1 MVPTSGQE
9 TSVSDP
15 YSSATPPPRQI
26 LGYNRRRSVGV
37 ISPAYGL
44 EKVSYSLRPSGYDYY
59 KVVRVPFS
67 RLELNGSFVS
77 QTPIVWDGPVEL
89 VHAFNEIPIGM
100 RPYVVSF
107 EIELPRYLGNPKPW
121 QLKFGFD
128 QLASSRC
135 RRLLAMSE
143 IGAQLFAENAKK
155 MGYPGLVE
163 KLVVFRG
170 SIKVT
175 PRDDRSPIARDES
188 RPLKLL
194 FVGRDGFRKGLIPT
208 IDALEELVALGVDIE
223 ATIICRCS
231 DDADYTNRGMN
242 TDFASVRQRIEGQRK
257 FTYLPYATN
266 AVVHDLMRSHD
277 ALLFPTLDE
286 SLGWVAV
293 EAALAGLPVITT
305 NIFALPELV
314 VDGETGFVL
323 PINRRADHRW
333 LGLNLS
339 GPAFVAEAEA
349 TFSSLRQ
356 GIIDRVMRLAR
367 DRSLIGSMG
376 RAGRKRM
383 ERLYGRA
390 QAAETLGGIYRDAV
404 AGPKG

>member
-1 MVPTSGQE
+1 M
-9 TSVSDP
+9 SDP
-15 YSSATPPPRQI
+15 YSSAAPPPRQL
-26 LGYNRRRSVGV
+26 LGYNRRHSVGV

-44 EKVSYSLRPSGYDYY
+44 EKVSYSLRPAGYDFY

-67 RLELNGSFVS
+67 RRELNGSFVS
-77 QTPIVWDGPVEL
+77 QTPIIWDGPVEL

-100 RPYVVSF
+100 RPYVISF
-107 EIELPRYLGNPKPW
+107 EIELPRYLGNPKAW
-121 QLKFGFD
+121 HLKFGFD
-128 QLASSRC
+128 QLASPRC

-143 IGAQLFAENAKK
+143 IGAQLFAENAKR

-170 SIKVT
+170 AISVA
-175 PRDDRSPIARDES
+175 PREERPPVAGDASV
-188 RPLKLL
+188 PLKLL

-208 IDALEELVALGVDIE
+208 IDALEELVRLGVNIE

-231 DDADYTNRGMN
+231 DDSDYTNRGMTTN
-242 TDFASVRQRIEGQRK
+242 FASIRKRIEAEPR

-266 AVVHDLMRSHD
+266 AAVHDLMRSHD

-305 NIFALPELV
+305 NVFALPELV
-314 VDGETGFVL
+314 IDGENGFIL
-323 PINRRADHRW
+323 PINLREDRRWR
-333 LGLNLS
+333 GLNLS

-349 TFSSLRQ
+349 TFSILRE

-367 DRSLIGSMG
+367 NRSLIGSMG
-376 RAGRKRM
+376 ISGRQRM
-383 ERLYGRA
+383 ERLYGHARA
-390 QAAETLGGIYRDAV
+390 SETLSCIYRDAV
-404 AGPKG
+404 KRA